1 MDHPEL
7 LPCPFCG
14 STAHIDYN
22 TDHDFPR
29 VVECDNDECEAMGPW
44 CQRGQDRKQ
53 AMAYIVKGWNSRISV
68 DRALADLAD
77 KAAEQRAEPKL

>member
-1 MDHPEL
+1 MDKPEL

-14 STAHIDYN
+14 STAHIDYES
-22 TDHDFPR
+22 DHDFPR

-44 CQRGQDRKQ
+44 SIRGQNHAQ
-53 AMAYIVKGWNSRISV
+53 ALKYVVKRWNSRISV

-77 KAAEQRAEPKL
+77 EQREPKC